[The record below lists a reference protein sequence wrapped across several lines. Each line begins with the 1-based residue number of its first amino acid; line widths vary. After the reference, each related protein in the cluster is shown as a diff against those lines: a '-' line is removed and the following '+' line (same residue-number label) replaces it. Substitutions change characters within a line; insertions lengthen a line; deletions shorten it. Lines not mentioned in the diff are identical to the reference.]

1 MTTKRPMFL
10 EGVAPSSS
18 APRRASEVPAGEMR
32 QVAWATAPAEHAAPL
47 PMRTLSA
54 PPPPPREPSAAP
66 PSQGPGPGFEA
77 LTSASPPPPLPMP
90 SPLPP
95 PPASA
100 PSEQSLSR
108 LEAALL
114 ALRLQGEK
122 LAEQTRSDAL
132 EVGLLVARRILEREI
147 STNLEALF
155 SLIKSAVRRVGEA
168 HATVVRVSSKDFAR
182 LKEAAD
188 SAFTL
193 GPVELRA
200 DEELEPGDVM
210 VDTEHHTIDGRLKT
224 RLEEIGRALGDEE
237 A

>member
-1 MTTKRPMFL
+1 MTTKRPVFL

-32 QVAWATAPAEHAAPL
+32 QVAWAMAPLEHASPL

-54 PPPPPREPSAAP
+54 PPPPPPLAAP
-66 PSQGPGPGFEA
+66 PSQGPGPGFEP
-77 LTSASPPPPLPMP
+77 LTSASPPLPLPIP

-100 PSEQSLSR
+100 PSEQSLAR
-108 LEAALL
+108 LEAALSS
-114 ALRLQGEK
+114 LRLQGEK

-168 HATVVRVSSKDFAR
+168 HATVVRVSSRDFAR

-193 GPVELRA
+193 GPIELRA
-200 DEELEPGDVM
+200 DEGLDPGDVM
-210 VDTEHHTIDGRLKT
+210 VDTKHHTIDGRLKT